1 MNQEYL
7 EQCLESAYSIESR
20 EKWGKETLSYKHI
33 GTVQRGIRLYDVY
46 EDSEKNYWYSVRII
60 TKQGIVSEYKAIF
73 GTNKVIREVG
83 NKRSYY
89 GNRQVV

>member
-7 EQCLESAYSIESR
+7 EQCLKNAYSIESR
-20 EKWGKETLSYKHI
+20 EKWEKENLSYERI
-33 GTVQRGIRLYDVY
+33 GTVQRGKRLYDVY

-73 GTNKVIREVG
+73 GTNKVIREVR

-89 GNRQVV
+89 SDRQVV